1 MKNSFANYLYKKG
14 FVREKDNVIYAQDA
28 FKINSIIQWCI
39 KEKDPKKLKKYA
51 HLIGDYFSGSIDIA
65 VENDKLIVNDL
76 RGKQ

>member
-1 MKNSFANYLYKKG
+1 MKNSFVNYLYKKG
-14 FVREKDNVIYAQDA
+14 FVRENDNIIYAPNA
-28 FKINSIIQWCI
+28 FKINSIIHWCI

-51 HLIGDYFSGSIDIA
+51 YLIGDYFSGSIDIS